1 MVVGMSGIIAP
12 DGTWLANAG
21 RGVGIAVATVP
32 LSEPRWI
39 HNFSAGGLEDYR
51 ATMLRERRIETY
63 GVIVKTTGKN
73 RL

>member
-63 GVIVKTTGKN
+63 EALLKAIGKKN
-73 RL
+73 L